1 MSPPQFAQGLLCSVL
16 FEPARSVKCIALIGE
31 YCLRRVM
38 TEDESDVYEAHSVER
53 RLYDLKREVDDIKRL
68 ITQAS
73 LKRLTT
79 EIERQ
84 ELEIDEVKAE
94 LHCKI

>member
-1 MSPPQFAQGLLCSVL
+1 MA
-16 FEPARSVKCIALIGE
+16 
-31 YCLRRVM
+31 
-38 TEDESDVYEAHSVER
+38 TDESNLSEAHSVER
-53 RLYDLKREVDDIKRL
+53 RLSDLKREVEAIKRL

-73 LKRLTT
+73 LNRLTS

-84 ELEIDEVKAE
+84 ESEIDDVKEE

>member
-1 MSPPQFAQGLLCSVL
+1 MA
-16 FEPARSVKCIALIGE
+16 EE
-31 YCLRRVM
+31 
-38 TEDESDVYEAHSVER
+38 ESDFDEAHSVER
-53 RLYDLKREVDDIKRL
+53 RLSDLKREVEAIKRL

-73 LKRLTT
+73 LKRLTS

-84 ELEIDEVKAE
+84 ESEIDDVKAE

>member
-1 MSPPQFAQGLLCSVL
+1 
-16 FEPARSVKCIALIGE
+16 
-31 YCLRRVM
+31 M
-38 TEDESDVYEAHSVER
+38 TEDESDVSEAHSVER
-53 RLYDLKREVDDIKRL
+53 RLSDLKREVEAIKRL

-84 ELEIDEVKAE
+84 ELEIDEGNAE

>member
-1 MSPPQFAQGLLCSVL
+1 
-16 FEPARSVKCIALIGE
+16 
-31 YCLRRVM
+31 M
-38 TEDESDVYEAHSVER
+38 TERETDLSEAHSVER
-53 RLYDLKREVDDIKRL
+53 RLSDLKREVEAIKRL

-73 LKRLTT
+73 LKRLTS

-84 ELEIDEVKAE
+84 ESSIDEVKAE

>member
-1 MSPPQFAQGLLCSVL
+1 
-16 FEPARSVKCIALIGE
+16 
-31 YCLRRVM
+31 M
-38 TEDESDVYEAHSVER
+38 TEEESDFGEAHSVER
-53 RLYDLKREVDDIKRL
+53 RLSDLKREVEAIKRL

-73 LKRLTT
+73 LKRLTY

-84 ELEIDEVKAE
+84 ESEIDEVKAE

>member
-1 MSPPQFAQGLLCSVL
+1 
-16 FEPARSVKCIALIGE
+16 
-31 YCLRRVM
+31 M
-38 TEDESDVYEAHSVER
+38 TEDDADLSEAHSIER
-53 RLYDLKREVDDIKRL
+53 RLSDLKREVEAIKRL

-84 ELEIDEVKAE
+84 ESEIDEVKAE
-94 LHCKI
+94 LHCNI